1 MHRRTIGTIVALSC
15 CVALAGQPAHAQA
28 PANPAPNVFPSSY
41 EELRGS
47 NCLLGGIVG
56 GGAALYS
63 GLPILATAGVVV
75 AGCVVGSLAGP
86 GIAALW
92 RKITQ

>member
-1 MHRRTIGTIVALSC
+1 MHRRTIGAIVALSC
-15 CVALAGQPAHAQA
+15 VAALAGQSAHAQA

-47 NCLLGGIVG
+47 NCLIGGIIG

-63 GLPILATAGVVV
+63 RLPLLATAGVVI
-75 AGCVVGSLAGP
+75 AGCAVGSLAGP

>member
-1 MHRRTIGTIVALSC
+1 MHLRNAGAAVALSC
-15 CVALAGQPAHAQA
+15 LVALAGQPAGAQV

-47 NCLLGGIVG
+47 NCLLGGII
-56 GGAALYS
+56 GGAASFIS
-63 GLPILATAGVVV
+63 GLPLLGTVGAVL

-86 GIAALW
+86 GIASTW
-92 RKITQ
+92 NSITR